1 MAEYDQPPL
10 SHPLPPEPP
19 RAGFAR
25 GLSGAA
31 VLAALALACAAAP
44 LMADGSAVH
53 RLDADPVAA
62 ALLDGRGS
70 LSFALLAAVLGGG
83 LASVGRCWPGCSA
96 LWPAAGR
103 SGGPSPPP
111 IGWPA
116 GRSPCWFRSPADWWG
131 RSGCWRWS
139 PR

>member
-1 MAEYDQPPL
+1 MAEFDQSPL
-10 SHPLPPEPP
+10 SHPVQPEPP

-62 ALLDGRGS
+62 ALLDG
-70 LSFALLAAVLGGG
+70 
-83 LASVGRCWPGCSA
+83 
-96 LWPAAGR
+96 
-103 SGGPSPPP
+103 
-111 IGWPA
+111 
-116 GRSPCWFRSPADWWG
+116 
-131 RSGCWRWS
+131 
-139 PR
+139 